1 MEGCT
6 FHRVYS
12 PNLYVDHDIKYTT
25 SLTDDLLEWCEVLMY
40 NRISLISPDF
50 LRRKAKELNFKIW
63 VDNDDAIDL
72 PKDHPNYSLF
82 SKTKAGLTIRAH
94 LINADA
100 VITTQDRLAD
110 RMRQFNDNVHVLPNT
125 LPYGEGQFV
134 KRERIRSDK
143 IRLVYAATPMN
154 YRNVDMMAGVMKR
167 LEGIEV
173 VIVGFTDDKFYKHIV
188 KYLTDDGKIP
198 YSTFPWT
205 QDINRYMD
213 GYVGD
218 VMILP
223 SRQTEF
229 NSMKSNL
236 KILESG
242 AMGMPII
249 VSENDP
255 YLGWDNSGVNYVN
268 TTKHWID
275 SIMKYVDSPE
285 LVCKDGEELFTHCN
299 KYFNSKNSIRSD
311 RYKEI

>member
-1 MEGCT
+1 MDGCT

-12 PNLYVDHDIKYTT
+12 PNLYVDHDVRYTAAI
-25 SLTDDLLEWCEVLMY
+25 TDSLLEWCDVLMY
-40 NRISLISPDF
+40 NRISFIAPDF
-50 LRRKAKELNFKIW
+50 LRKKAKELNFRIW
-63 VDNDDAIDL
+63 VDNDDIIDL
-72 PKDHPNYSLF
+72 PKDHPNYAIF
-82 SKTKAGLTIRAH
+82 SKSKAGLTIRGH
-94 LINADA
+94 LMNADA
-100 VITTQDRLAD
+100 VITTHDRLAD
-110 RMRQFNDNVHVLPNT
+110 SMRVLNDNIHVLPNT
-125 LPYGEGQFV
+125 LPYGDGQFV
-134 KRERIRSDK
+134 KRERHRYDR

-167 LEGIEV
+167 LEGVEV
-173 VIVGFTDDKFYKHIV
+173 VIVGYSEDQYYRHIV

-198 YSTFPWT
+198 YTTVPWT
-205 QDINRYMD
+205 KDIKRYMD

-242 AMGMPII
+242 AVGMPII

-255 YLGWDNSGVNYVN
+255 YLGWGNDGVNYANSTGQWV
-268 TTKHWID
+268 D
-275 SIMKYVDSPE
+275 SIMKYVESPE
-285 LVCKDGEELFTHCN
+285 LVWKDGEALFTQCN
-299 KYFNSKNSIRSD
+299 ESYNSKTSKRSD